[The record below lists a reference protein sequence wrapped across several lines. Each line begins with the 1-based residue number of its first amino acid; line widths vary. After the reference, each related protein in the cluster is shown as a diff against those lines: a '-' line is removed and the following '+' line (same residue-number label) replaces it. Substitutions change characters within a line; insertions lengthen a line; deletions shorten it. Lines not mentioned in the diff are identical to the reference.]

1 MTNDELLS
9 KTISYLRFPLTVGV
23 VFIHFNL
30 ARGLEIHGVKYGLDN
45 PEWYFFIANL
55 ISEVF
60 SRIGVP
66 LFFIIS
72 GFLFFYQKD
81 FKDSDVYKQKLKT
94 RIRTLLIP
102 FVLWNIIATIWAFKC
117 FLPGFSAFYRPAE
130 VQLSFIRI
138 INTFLCNVDN
148 KGIIIGSPSTGLAE
162 GVYPIDSP
170 LWYVRE
176 LMVMVVLSPI
186 IYWLIKKTKQWFVI
200 VMGLVWFFSSVIL
213 PRENY
218 VYIYTGML
226 VTALFFFSWGA
237 FYSIFKENIVLSF
250 RKFSYAPV
258 VYVLIAIIDTLTK
271 GLACNEYIGKVGIGV
286 GVVAAVVLVSHLLES
301 NKVKVN
307 SNLANSSF
315 FIFALHN
322 LFIGNMGNLLFMIL
336 HIPGNN
342 PYAMLALYFA
352 VPILT
357 ILVCLALY
365 MLLKRYAPK
374 VCSLL
379 TGGR

>member
-30 ARGLEIHGVKYGLDN
+30 AYCLNIHGVIRGLGN
-45 PEWYFFIANL
+45 PDWFFL
-55 ISEVF
+55 IVYIISVLLP
-60 SRIGVP
+60 RIGVP

-72 GFLFFYQKD
+72 GFLFFYRKD
-81 FKDSDVYKQKLKT
+81 FDKSVYTQKLKT
-94 RIRTLLIP
+94 RVRTLLIP
-102 FVLWNIIATIWAFKC
+102 FVLWNIIAIVWQLKR
-117 FLPGFSAFYRPAE
+117 FLPGASLFYRPVVE
-130 VQLSFIRI
+130 VQLSFVRI

-148 KGIIIGSPSTGLAE
+148 RGIFIGPPSPAPVMGFC
-162 GVYPIDSP
+162 PINGP

-176 LMVMVVLSPI
+176 LMVMAVLSPI
-186 IYWLIKKTKQWFVI
+186 IYWLLKKAGRWFVI

-213 PRENY
+213 PRGNY
-218 VYIYTGML
+218 AYIYMGML
-226 VTALFFFSWGA
+226 PAPLFFFSLGA

-250 RKFSYAPV
+250 RKLKYASLIYIP
-258 VYVLIAIIDTLTK
+258 IAIADICTRGLT
-271 GLACNEYIGKVGIGV
+271 CNEYIGKAGILVGI
-286 GVVAAVVLVSHLLES
+286 VAAVVLVSYLLEFG
-301 NKVKVN
+301 KVKV
-307 SNLANSSF
+307 SARLANSSF
-315 FIFALHN
+315 FVFAFHRIFMEDVGRFA
-322 LFIGNMGNLLFMIL
+322 FTML
-336 HIPGNN
+336 HIPENN

-352 VPILT
+352 VPIFT

-365 MLLKRYAPK
+365 VLLKRYAPK

>member
-30 ARGLEIHGVKYGLDN
+30 ANGLNVHGIQYRLDN
-45 PEWYFFIANL
+45 PEWYSL
-55 ISEVF
+55 IVYIVSVLLPQ
-60 SRIGVP
+60 IGVP

-72 GFLFFYQKD
+72 GFLFFYRTD
-81 FKDSDVYKQKLKT
+81 FGKGVYTQKLKT

-102 FVLWNIIATIWAFKC
+102 FVLWNVIAIAWQLKR
-117 FLPGFSAFYRPAE
+117 FLPGASLFYRPVVE
-130 VQLSFIRI
+130 IQLSFVRI

-148 KGIIIGSPSTGLAE
+148 RGIFIGPPFPVPVTGLT
-162 GVYPIDSP
+162 PINGP

-176 LMVMVVLSPI
+176 LMVMAVLSPI
-186 IYWLIKKTKQWFVI
+186 IYWLIKKTKKWFVI
-200 VMGLVWFFSSVIL
+200 VVGLIWFFSSVIL
-213 PRENY
+213 PRGNY
-218 VYIYTGML
+218 AYIYMGML
-226 VTALFFFSWGA
+226 TTPLFFFSLGA
-237 FYSIFKENIVLSF
+237 YYSIFKENIVLSF
-250 RKFSYAPV
+250 RKFKYAPLVYIPFAV
-258 VYVLIAIIDTLTK
+258 VDVLTK
-271 GLACNEYIGKVGIGV
+271 GLGCNEYIGKVGILV
-286 GVVAAVVLVSHLLES
+286 GVVAAVVLVSRLLES

-307 SNLANSSF
+307 SNLSNSSF
-315 FIFALHN
+315 FIFAFHRI
-322 LFIGNMGNLLFMIL
+322 FIADMGRLLFTTL
-336 HIPGNN
+336 HISGNN
-342 PYAMLALYFA
+342 PNAMLALYFA

-357 ILVCLALY
+357 ILACLALY